1 MREDILRHLTAGK
14 APASSVRTGAALVIA
29 TQLILSACATPQ
41 RLAAVPSADTA
52 RAMTTIPD
60 ARFFPDRDPEAFV
73 RMMGAA
79 ANRELA
85 ARGLERGAG
94 PLPPVSYL
102 TISGGG
108 GDGAFGAGLLVGWTE
123 AGTRPT
129 FKYVT
134 GISTGALI
142 APFAFL
148 GSDYDPILKETY
160 TQVTDDNI
168 FRKRDITALMFSDAM
183 ADTTPMAEM
192 VSRYVT
198 RDLLDRIAA
207 EYARGRLL
215 FIGTT
220 DLDAREAVYWNMGA
234 IATSQDPAALE
245 LFRKITLASA
255 AIPGAFP
262 PIMIDVTVD
271 GQPYQEMHVDGGASR
286 QVFLYPPAIHLRDLA
301 TEAGLDRDRHLYI
314 IRNSRLDPD
323 WASVDRRLMSIVNR
337 SVSALIHAQGLG
349 DLNRMF
355 LTSRRDGLDY
365 HLAYIPRDFMVVK
378 TSEFDSVYMNAL
390 FERGRTMAAA
400 GYVWDKFP
408 PGYAPEDAV
417 TIRQDATSSSGG
429 KISDPA

>member
-1 MREDILRHLTAGK
+1 MAVGVGDDESASIAEREATLRHLTMGK
-14 APASSVRTGAALVIA
+14 SSARSARAAVAAALSV
-29 TQLILSACATPQ
+29 QLLLSACATPQ
-41 RLAAVPSADTA
+41 RIAAVPSADTA
-52 RAMTTIPD
+52 RALTAIPD
-60 ARFFPDRDPEAFV
+60 ARFFPDRDPESFV
-73 RMMGAA
+73 RMMAASAERDAATRAPLPPGA
-79 ANRELA
+79 
-85 ARGLERGAG
+85 

-123 AGTRPT
+123 SGTRPI
-129 FKYVT
+129 FRYVT

-148 GSDYDPILKETY
+148 GPDYDPVLRETY

-168 FRKRDITALMFSDAM
+168 FKKRDITALMFSDAM

-198 RDLLDRIAA
+198 RELLDRIAA
-207 EYARGRLL
+207 EYAKGRLL

-220 DLDAREAVYWNMGA
+220 NLDAREAVYWNMGA
-234 IATSQDPAALE
+234 IASSQDPAALE

-262 PIMIDVTVD
+262 PVMIDVTVD
-271 GQPYQEMHVDGGASR
+271 GQSYQEMHVDGGASR

-301 TEAGLDRDRHLYI
+301 REAGIERERHLYV

-323 WASVDRRLMSIVNR
+323 WASVDRRLMTIVNR
-337 SVSALIHAQGLG
+337 SVTALIHAQGLG

-355 LTSRRDGLDY
+355 MTSTRDGLDY
-365 HLAYIPRDFMVVK
+365 NLAYIPSDFTVVK
-378 TSEFDSVYMNAL
+378 TSEFDRAYMNAL

-400 GYVWDKFP
+400 GYVWDKYP

-417 TIRQDATSSSGG
+417 SIR
-429 KISDPA
+429 

>member
-1 MREDILRHLTAGK
+1 MAALVRQGEITVVSKREDTLRHLTTRK
-14 APASSVRTGAALVIA
+14 PSASSAGSAVTAVAVL
-29 TQLILSACATPQ
+29 QLLLAACATPQ
-41 RLAAVPSADTA
+41 RLQAVPSTDTA
-52 RAMTTIPD
+52 RAMTSIPD
-60 ARFFPDRDPEAFV
+60 ARFFPDRNPETFV
-73 RMMGAA
+73 RIMAA
-79 ANRELA
+79 AVERERA
-85 ARGLERGAG
+85 AHASLPPGT
-94 PLPPVSYL
+94 PFPPVSYL
-102 TISGGG
+102 AVSGGG

-148 GSDYDPILKETY
+148 GSDYDPILRETY

-168 FRKRDITALMFSDAM
+168 FKRRDVTALMFSDAM
-183 ADTTPMAEM
+183 ADTAPMAEM
-192 VSRYVT
+192 ISRYVT
-198 RDLLDRIAA
+198 RELLDRIAA
-207 EYARGRLL
+207 EYAKGRIL

-220 DLDAREAVYWNMGA
+220 NLDAREAVYWNMGA

-245 LFRKITLASA
+245 LFRQITLASA

-271 GQPYQEMHVDGGASR
+271 GQRYQEMHVDGGASR
-286 QVFLYPPAIHLRDLA
+286 QVFLYPPTVHVGDLA
-301 TEAGLDRDRHLYI
+301 RQANLNRDRHLYI

-337 SVSALIHAQGLG
+337 SVSALIQAQGVG

-355 LTSRRDGLDY
+355 LSSRRDGIDY
-365 HLAYIPRDFMVVK
+365 NLAYIPRDFTVTK
-378 TSEFDSVYMNAL
+378 NSEFDSRYMTAL
-390 FERGRTMAAA
+390 FERGRAMAAA
-400 GYVWDKFP
+400 GYAWDKYP

-417 TIRQDATSSSGG
+417 SA
-429 KISDPA
+429 P

>member
-1 MREDILRHLTAGK
+1 MAAPVGQGDITVVSKREDTLRHLGMGKPSASPAG
-14 APASSVRTGAALVIA
+14 ATVAVLAAL
-29 TQLILSACATPQ
+29 QLLVSACATPQ
-41 RLAAVPSADTA
+41 RLDAVPSADTA
-52 RAMTTIPD
+52 RALTSIPD
-60 ARFFPDRDPEAFV
+60 ARFFPDRDPETFV
-73 RMMGAA
+73 RIMAA
-79 ANRELA
+79 AVERERVSRL
-85 ARGLERGAG
+85 GLPPGT

-102 TISGGG
+102 AVSGGG

-123 AGTRPT
+123 SGTRPT

-148 GSDYDPILKETY
+148 GSDYDPILRETY

-168 FRKRDITALMFSDAM
+168 FKKRDITALMFSDAM

-207 EYARGRLL
+207 EYAKGRIL

-220 DLDAREAVYWNMGA
+220 NLDAREAVYWNMGA

-245 LFRKITLASA
+245 LFRQITLASA

-271 GQPYQEMHVDGGASR
+271 GQRYQEMHVDGGASR
-286 QVFLYPPAIHLRDLA
+286 QVFLYPPTVHVGDLSRQ
-301 TEAGLDRDRHLYI
+301 AGLDRDRHLYI

-337 SVSALIHAQGLG
+337 SVSALIQAQGVG

-355 LTSRRDGLDY
+355 LTSRRDGIDY
-365 HLAYIPRDFMVVK
+365 NLAYIPRDFTVVK
-378 TSEFDSVYMNAL
+378 NSEFDSRYMTAL
-390 FERGRTMAAA
+390 FERGRAMAAA
-400 GYVWDKFP
+400 GYDWDKYP

-417 TIRQDATSSSGG
+417 SIR
-429 KISDPA
+429 